1 MCQEKPRGWNSSGFS
16 NLKGAGFL
24 VADVMKNTVGKLI
37 KSKMMQFLE
46 CQIQQFALYS
56 VDKWTDDLES
66 SRGYL

>member
-37 KSKMMQFLE
+37 KSKMM
-46 CQIQQFALYS
+46 
-56 VDKWTDDLES
+56 
-66 SRGYL
+66 